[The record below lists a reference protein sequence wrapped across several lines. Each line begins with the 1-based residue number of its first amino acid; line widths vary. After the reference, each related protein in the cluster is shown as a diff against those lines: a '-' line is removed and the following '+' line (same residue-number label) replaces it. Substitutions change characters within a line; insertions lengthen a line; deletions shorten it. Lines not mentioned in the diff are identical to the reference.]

1 MVLAMNITTP
11 LPMPGVSSFA
21 APTRE
26 PPANLDAEMALL
38 GAILASNNNY
48 DKVADFLLPEHF
60 ADPAH
65 QKIYAATKRV
75 IEGGGTADARTLR
88 HVLSQEET
96 LEELGGVQY
105 LGELTANALTI
116 IDPLHYGRLV
126 HDLYL
131 RRALIGIGEDVV
143 NDAFRPDNEL
153 DAAEQIEAAEQ
164 GLFTLA
170 ATGDG
175 KGDFQAFSQTL
186 KETLKMVEAA
196 YQREGRLT
204 GVTSGFVDLDRLLGG
219 LQKSDLLIL
228 AARPAM
234 GKTALATNIAFNAAA
249 AASSERDEQ
258 GNMVHRTSH
267 NVAIFSLEM
276 SAEQLALR
284 ILGEQSEVPSDQIRR
299 GQIDQQQFERV
310 FTASQRLNNLTLFI
324 DDTPAISVANMR
336 TRARRL
342 LRTHGHLDLIVV
354 DYLQLMQGS
363 AGSRSDNRVQE
374 ISEIT
379 RGLKT
384 VAKELNVPVI
394 ALSQLSRQVEQREDK
409 RPQLSDLR
417 ESGSI
422 EQDADVVMFIYR
434 EEYYLGRK
442 EPDPGTEEHEKW
454 QMDMDRVHN
463 IAEVIIAKQRH
474 GPTDRVKLYFDGA
487 FTRFRDYVSDGTE
500 DNGMY

>member
-1 MVLAMNITTP
+1 MNIAAQIPFADSPSFGTP
-11 LPMPGVSSFA
+11 S
-21 APTRE
+21 RE

-38 GAILASNNNY
+38 GTLLANNAGF
-48 DKVADFLLPEHF
+48 DKVGDFLLPEHF

-65 QKIYAATKRV
+65 QKIYAALKRV
-75 IEGGGTADARTLR
+75 VESGGTADARTLK
-88 HVLSQEET
+88 HILSQEQS
-96 LEELGGVQY
+96 LAELGGVQY
-105 LGELTANALTI
+105 LAALAANALTI
-116 IDPLHYGRLV
+116 IDPKHYGQLV
-126 HDLYL
+126 YDLYL
-131 RRALIGIGEDVV
+131 RRALIALGEEVV
-143 NDAFRPDNEL
+143 NDAFRPENEYS
-153 DAAEQIEAAEQ
+153 AVEQIEAAEQ
-164 GLFTLA
+164 QLFNLA
-170 ATGDG
+170 STGDG
-175 KGDFQAFSQTL
+175 KGDFRTFSHTL

-204 GVTSGFVDLDRLLGG
+204 GVTSGFRDMDRLLGG

-234 GKTALATNIAFNAAA
+234 GKTAFATNIAFNAAVSH
-249 AASSERDEQ
+249 SSERDEA
-258 GNMVHRTSH
+258 GNLIERNGH

-284 ILGEQSEVPSDQIRR
+284 ILGEQSGVPSDAIRR
-299 GQIDQQQFERV
+299 GAIDQQQFEAV
-310 FTASQRLNNLTLFI
+310 FATSQQLNNLSLFI
-324 DDTPAISVANMR
+324 DDTPAITVANLR

-342 LRTHGHLDLIVV
+342 MRTHGALDLIIV

-363 AGSRSDNRVQE
+363 AGTRNEGRVQE

-379 RGLKT
+379 RGLKS

-409 RPQLSDLR
+409 RPQLADLR

-442 EPDPGTEEHEKW
+442 EPDPGTDSHEKW
-454 QMDMDRVHN
+454 QQDMDRVHN
-463 IAEVIIAKQRH
+463 IAEIIIAKQRH

-487 FTRFRDYVSDGTE
+487 FTRFRDFVSDGAE
-500 DNGMY
+500 DDGFY

>member
-1 MVLAMNITTP
+1 M
-11 LPMPGVSSFA
+11 
-21 APTRE
+21 
-26 PPANLDAEMALL
+26 
-38 GAILASNNNY
+38 
-48 DKVADFLLPEHF
+48 
-60 ADPAH
+60 
-65 QKIYAATKRV
+65 
-75 IEGGGTADARTLR
+75 
-88 HVLSQEET
+88 
-96 LEELGGVQY
+96 
-105 LGELTANALTI
+105 
-116 IDPLHYGRLV
+116 
-126 HDLYL
+126 
-131 RRALIGIGEDVV
+131 
-143 NDAFRPDNEL
+143 
-153 DAAEQIEAAEQ
+153 
-164 GLFTLA
+164 
-170 ATGDG
+170 
-175 KGDFQAFSQTL
+175 
-186 KETLKMVEAA
+186 
-196 YQREGRLT
+196 
-204 GVTSGFVDLDRLLGG
+204 
-219 LQKSDLLIL
+219 
-228 AARPAM
+228 
-234 GKTALATNIAFNAAA
+234 
-249 AASSERDEQ
+249 
-258 GNMVHRTSH
+258 
-267 NVAIFSLEM
+267 
-276 SAEQLALR
+276 ALR

-310 FTASQRLNNLTLFI
+310 FAASQRLNNLTLFI

-442 EPDPGTEEHEKW
+442 EPDPGTEAHEKW
-454 QMDMDRVHN
+454 LQDMDRVHN

-474 GPTDRVKLYFDGA
+474 GPTDRVKLFFDGA
-487 FTRFRDYVSDGTE
+487 FTRFRDYVSDGNE
-500 DNGMY
+500 DDGMY

>member
-1 MVLAMNITTP
+1 MNITTP
-11 LPMPGVSSFA
+11 MAIPGASNFG

-26 PPANLDAEMALL
+26 PPANLDTEMALL
-38 GAILASNNNY
+38 GAILASNNAF
-48 DKVADFLLPEHF
+48 DKVGDFLLPEHF

-65 QKIYAATKRV
+65 QKIYAAIKRV
-75 IEGGGTADARTLR
+75 IEAGGTADARTLR
-88 HVLSQEET
+88 HILAKEET

-105 LGELTANALTI
+105 LGELAANALTI

-131 RRALIGIGEDVV
+131 RRVLIGIGEDVV

-153 DAAEQIEAAEQ
+153 DAAEQIEAAEHQ
-164 GLFTLA
+164 LFSLA
-170 ATGDG
+170 STGNG
-175 KGDFQAFSQTL
+175 KGDFSTFSQTL
-186 KETLKMVEAA
+186 KETLRMVEAA
-196 YQREGRLT
+196 YQREGKLT
-204 GVTSGFVDLDRLLGG
+204 GVTCGFADLDRLLGG

-234 GKTALATNIAFNAAA
+234 GKTALATNIAFNAAI
-249 AASSERDEQ
+249 STNVERDEQ
-258 GNMVHRTSH
+258 GNQIQRDSH
-267 NVAIFSLEM
+267 NVAVFSLEM

-284 ILGEQSEVPSDQIRR
+284 ILGEQAEVPSDQIRR
-299 GQIDQQQFERV
+299 GAIDQQQFERV
-310 FTASQRLNNLTLFI
+310 FTTSQRLNNLSLFI

-342 LRTHGHLDLIVV
+342 MRTHGKLDLIVV
-354 DYLQLMQGS
+354 DYLQLMTGG

-442 EPDPGTEEHEKW
+442 EPDPGTEAHEQW
-454 QMDMDRVHN
+454 QRDMDRVHN
-463 IAEVIIAKQRH
+463 MAEVIIAKQRH
-474 GPTDRVKLYFDGA
+474 GPTDRVKLRFDGA
-487 FTRFRDYVSDGTE
+487 FTRFSNYISDGTE
-500 DNGMY
+500 DDGMY

>member
-1 MVLAMNITTP
+1 MVLCMNITTP
-11 LPMPGVSSFA
+11 LPIPGASSFA
-21 APTRE
+21 APSRE

-38 GAILASNNNY
+38 GAILASNNNF

-65 QKIYAATKRV
+65 QKIFAAAKRV

-88 HVLSQEET
+88 HVLSQEES

-105 LGELTANALTI
+105 LGELAANALTI

-126 HDLYL
+126 YDLYL

-143 NDAFRPDNEL
+143 NDAYRPDNEL
-153 DAAEQIEAAEQ
+153 NAAEQIEAAEQ
-164 GLFTLA
+164 GLFNLSA
-170 ATGDG
+170 SGDG
-175 KGDFQAFSQTL
+175 RGDFRTFSHTL

-204 GVTSGFVDLDRLLGG
+204 GITSGFADMDRLLGG
-219 LQKSDLLIL
+219 LQKSDLIIL

-249 AASSERDEQ
+249 SKSSERDEN
-258 GNMVHRTSH
+258 GNMVERASH

-310 FTASQRLNNLTLFI
+310 FAVSQKLNNLTLFI
-324 DDTPAISVANMR
+324 DDTAAISVANLR

-342 LRTHGHLDLIVV
+342 MRTHGHLDLIVV
-354 DYLQLMQGS
+354 DYLQLMQG
-363 AGSRSDNRVQE
+363 APGSRSDNRVQE

-384 VAKELNVPVI
+384 IAKDLNVPVI

-409 RPQLSDLR
+409 RPQLADLR

-442 EPDPGTEEHEKW
+442 EPDPGTEAHEQW
-454 QMDMDRVHN
+454 QRDMDRVHN

-474 GPTDRVKLYFDGA
+474 GPTDRVKLFFDGA
-487 FTRFRDYVSDGTE
+487 FTRFRDYIADGN
-500 DNGMY
+500 DDDGMY

>member
-1 MVLAMNITTP
+1 
-11 LPMPGVSSFA
+11 
-21 APTRE
+21 
-26 PPANLDAEMALL
+26 MALL
-38 GAILASNNNY
+38 GAILVSNNAF

-65 QKIYAATKRV
+65 QKIFAAAKRV
-75 IEGGGTADARTLR
+75 IEAGGTADARTLR
-88 HVLSQEET
+88 HVLAQEES

-105 LGELTANALTI
+105 LGELTVNALTI
-116 IDPLHYGRLV
+116 IDPLHYGRLI
-126 HDLYL
+126 HDLCL
-131 RRALIGIGEDVV
+131 RRNLIGIGEDVV

-153 DAAEQIEAAEQ
+153 SAAEQIEAAEQ
-164 GLFTLA
+164 QLFNLA

-175 KGDFQAFSQTL
+175 RSDFRAFSHTL

-204 GVTSGFVDLDRLLGG
+204 GITTGFTDLDRLLGG

-234 GKTALATNIAFNAAA
+234 GKTALATNIAFNAARSS
-249 AASSERDEQ
+249 SSERDEN
-258 GNMVHRTSH
+258 GNLVQRESH

-284 ILGEQSEVPSDQIRR
+284 ILGEQAEVPSDQIRR
-299 GQIDQQQFERV
+299 GVIDQDQFQRV
-310 FTASQRLNNLTLFI
+310 FAISQALNNLSLFI
-324 DDTPAISVANMR
+324 DDTPAISVANLR

-342 LRTHGHLDLIVV
+342 MRTHGNLDLIVV

-363 AGSRSDNRVQE
+363 AGSRSEGRVQE

-409 RPQLSDLR
+409 RPQLADLR

-442 EPDPGTEEHEKW
+442 EPDPGTEAHAKW
-454 QMDMDRVHN
+454 QQDMDRVHN
-463 IAEVIIAKQRH
+463 VSEVIIAKQRH
-474 GPTDRVKLYFDGA
+474 GPTDRVKLFFDGA
-487 FTRFRDYVSDGTE
+487 FTRFRDFISDGNE
-500 DNGMY
+500 DDGMY

>member
-1 MVLAMNITTP
+1 MNIASTISITDGAGFGIP
-11 LPMPGVSSFA
+11 S
-21 APTRE
+21 RE

-38 GAILASNNNY
+38 GAILASNNAF
-48 DKVADFLLPEHF
+48 DKIADFLLPEHF

-65 QKIYAATKRV
+65 QKIFAAIKRV

-88 HVLSQEET
+88 HVLAEEQS
-96 LEELGGVQY
+96 LEELGGIQY
-105 LGELTANALTI
+105 LGELAANAITI

-126 HDLYL
+126 QDLYQ

-143 NDAFRPDNEL
+143 NDAYRPDNEL
-153 DAAEQIEAAEQ
+153 NAAEQVEAAEQ
-164 GLFTLA
+164 RLFALA
-170 ATGDG
+170 AAGDG
-175 KGDFQAFSQTL
+175 KGDFRTFSQTL
-186 KETLKMVEAA
+186 KATLTMVEAA

-204 GVTSGFVDLDRLLGG
+204 GITSGFTDLDRLLGG
-219 LQKSDLLIL
+219 LQKSDLIIL

-249 AASSERDEQ
+249 SSSAERDES
-258 GNMVHRTSH
+258 GNLVQRDSH
-267 NVAIFSLEM
+267 NVAVFSLEM

-310 FTASQRLNNLTLFI
+310 FASSQRLNNLSLFI
-324 DDTPAISVANMR
+324 DDTPAISVANLR

-342 LRTHGHLDLIVV
+342 MRNHKHLDLIVV
-354 DYLQLMQGS
+354 DYLQLMQAS
-363 AGSRSDNRVQE
+363 AGARSDNRVQE
-374 ISEIT
+374 ISDIT

-409 RPQLSDLR
+409 RPQLADLR

-442 EPDPGTEEHEKW
+442 EPDPGTEGHEKW
-454 QMDMDRVHN
+454 QQDMDRVHN

-474 GPTDRVKLYFDGA
+474 GPTDRVKLFFDGA
-487 FTRFRDYVSDGTE
+487 FTRFRDYISDGTE
-500 DNGMY
+500 DDGMY

>member
-1 MVLAMNITTP
+1 MNIAPTFA
-11 LPMPGVSSFA
+11 LPAAPSFA
-21 APTRE
+21 TPSRE

-38 GAILASNNNY
+38 GTLLANNNGF
-48 DKVADFLLPEHF
+48 DKVGDFLLPDHF

-65 QKIYAATKRV
+65 QKIYGALKRV
-75 IEGGGTADARTLR
+75 IESGGTADARTLK
-88 HVLSQEET
+88 HVLEREES
-96 LEELGGVQY
+96 LAELGGIQY
-105 LGELTANALTI
+105 LAELAANALTI
-116 IDPLHYGRLV
+116 IDPKNYGQLIY
-126 HDLYL
+126 DLYL
-131 RRALIGIGEDVV
+131 RRALIALGEDVV
-143 NDAFRPDNEL
+143 NDAFRPDNEHN
-153 DAAEQIEAAEQ
+153 AVEQIEAAEQ
-164 GLFTLA
+164 HLFNLA

-175 KGDFQAFSQTL
+175 SGDFRSFGHTL
-186 KETLKMVEAA
+186 KDTLKMVEAA
-196 YQREGRLT
+196 YQREGKLT
-204 GVTSGFVDLDRLLGG
+204 GITTGFTDMDRLLGG

-234 GKTALATNIAFNAAA
+234 GKTALAPNIAFNAAA
-249 AASSERDEQ
+249 ASSTERDEA
-258 GNMVHRTSH
+258 GNLIERNGH
-267 NVAIFSLEM
+267 NVAVFSLEM

-284 ILGEQSEVPSDQIRR
+284 ILGEQSGVPSDAIRR
-299 GQIDQQQFERV
+299 GAIDQGQFEAV
-310 FTASQRLNNLTLFI
+310 FEASQRLNSLSLFI
-324 DDTPAISVANMR
+324 DDTPAITVANMR

-342 LRTHGHLDLIVV
+342 MRTHGRLDLIVV

-363 AGSRSDNRVQE
+363 AGSKSDGRVQE

-384 VAKELNVPVI
+384 VAKELDVPLI

-409 RPQLSDLR
+409 RPQLADLR

-442 EPDPGTEEHEKW
+442 EPDPGTDAHEKW
-454 QMDMDRVHN
+454 QQDMDRVHN

-487 FTRFRDYVSDGTE
+487 YTRFRDYVSDAQE
-500 DNGMY
+500 DDGFY